1 MAVVILDLQRKIRVD
16 KDRLRRHS
24 LWALQS
30 VRMSSC
36 DLTLVLVNDRRMR
49 SLNAAY
55 RKKRGTTDVLSFEA
69 GPTPPGQPSRT
80 ARFLGEI
87 VISLPRALAQANRF
101 DIPADDE
108 ITNLLIHGLCHLLG
122 YDHERGDR
130 EAREMKQAEA
140 KMARA
145 IQKKEPALKTP
156 SNISGKIPETFFG
169 ERIQD

>member
-1 MAVVILDLQRKIRVD
+1 MAVVILDLQRKIRID

-30 VRMSSC
+30 VRMSPC
-36 DLTLVLVNDRRMR
+36 ELTIVLVNDRRMR
-49 SLNAAY
+49 ALNATY
-55 RKKRGTTDVLSFEA
+55 RDKRGTTDVLSFEA
-69 GPTPPGQPSRT
+69 GPPYPGQPSRT
-80 ARFLGEI
+80 ARVLGEI

-101 DIPADDE
+101 DIPVDDE
-108 ITNLLIHGLCHLLG
+108 ITNLVIHGLCHLLG
-122 YDHERGDR
+122 YDHERGEV

-169 ERIQD
+169 ERIHT